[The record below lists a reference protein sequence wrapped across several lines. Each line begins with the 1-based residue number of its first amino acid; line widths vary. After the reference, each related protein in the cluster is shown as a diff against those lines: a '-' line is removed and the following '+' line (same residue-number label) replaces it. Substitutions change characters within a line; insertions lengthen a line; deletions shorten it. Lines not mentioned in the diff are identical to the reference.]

1 MMAMLIYIMLIVLL
15 DLNVIQEKQ
24 PKKKF
29 KNTYIKSIV
38 TSLNKNI
45 VGFTKQDRHLE
56 NFMAQSHDK
65 KKKR

>member
-1 MMAMLIYIMLIVLL
+1 MLIYIMLIVLL

-45 VGFTKQDRHLE
+45 VDFTKQDRHLE
-56 NFMAQSHDK
+56 NFMAQ
-65 KKKR
+65 